1 MVGASIFR
9 DLRAE
14 SKGLAEVTWSEWGD
28 FGMVMAKVG
37 MSLNAPNLILGCG
50 YLGSRVARAWLAAG
64 RRVAALTRGR
74 GEEFARLGIE
84 PIIGDVLVP
93 DTLKPLPEAS
103 SVFYAVGFDRSSGRS
118 MRDIYVEGLANAVR
132 AIRCSGPFLF
142 VSSTSV
148 YGQTDGSWVNEDS
161 PSEPL
166 EASGKIVLE
175 AERTLRELRPDAIIL
190 RFAGIY
196 GPDRIL
202 RRQALLNG
210 EPLVGDAEKW
220 LNLIHVEDGVAAV
233 LAAET
238 KGRAGETYLIADDE
252 PVRRRDFYTRT
263 AELLG
268 APSAAFQTAA
278 TKNVETNRRV
288 SNAKAKRE
296 LGFVPRHPS
305 YREGLAAS
313 ITSTS
318 DAS

>member
-1 MVGASIFR
+1 MNTPA
-9 DLRAE
+9 
-14 SKGLAEVTWSEWGD
+14 
-28 FGMVMAKVG
+28 
-37 MSLNAPNLILGCG
+37 LIVGCG

-64 RRVAALTRGR
+64 RRVAALTRTR
-74 GEEFARLGIE
+74 GPQLAQLGIE
-84 PIIGDVLVP
+84 PILGDVLDP
-93 DTLKPLPEAS
+93 DSLKRLPEAS
-103 SVFYAVGFDRSSGRS
+103 TVLYAVGFDRSSGRS
-118 MRDIYVEGLANAVR
+118 MREIYVDGLANAVR
-132 AIRCSGPFLF
+132 AIRCSGTFVF
-142 VSSTSV
+142 VSSTGV
-148 YGQTDGSWVNEDS
+148 YGQTDGEWVTEDS
-161 PSEPL
+161 PTEPL
-166 EASGKIVLE
+166 EASGKVVLE

-220 LNLIHVEDGVAAV
+220 LNLIHVDDGVSAA

-238 KGRAGETYLIADDE
+238 KATAGETYLIADDE

-268 APSAAFQTAA
+268 APPAAFQTP
-278 TKNVETNRRV
+278 TTTIFETNRRV

-296 LGFVPRHPS
+296 LGLAPRYPS
-305 YREGLAAS
+305 YREGLAAI

-318 DAS
+318 AASRSPSE

>member
-1 MVGASIFR
+1 MKLQEHHNCTEPLAKNQP
-9 DLRAE
+9 DLGPA
-14 SKGLAEVTWSEWGD
+14 
-28 FGMVMAKVG
+28 
-37 MSLNAPNLILGCG
+37 LILGCG
-50 YLGSRVARAWLAAG
+50 YLGSRVARTWQSAG

-74 GEEFARLGIE
+74 GEELARFGVE
-84 PIIGDVLVP
+84 PIMGDILDP
-93 DTLKPLPEAS
+93 DSLKQMPDAS
-103 SVFYAVGFDRSSGRS
+103 SVLYAVGFDRSSGHS
-118 MRDIYVEGLANAVR
+118 MRDIYVEGLANALR
-132 AIRCSGPFLF
+132 AIRCSGPLLF

-148 YGQTDGSWVNEDS
+148 YGQTDGEWVNEDS
-161 PSEPL
+161 PTESL
-166 EASGKIVLE
+166 EASGQVVLE
-175 AERTLRELRPDAIIL
+175 AERTLRELRPEAIVL

-202 RRQALLNG
+202 RRQALMNG

-233 LAAET
+233 LAAES
-238 KGRAGETYLIADDE
+238 KGRAGETYLIADDD
-252 PVRRRDFYTRT
+252 PVRRRDFYTRS

-268 APSAAFQTAA
+268 AQPAAFHAAA
-278 TKNVETNRRV
+278 TNIVETNRRV

-296 LGFVPRHPS
+296 LGFVPRYPN